1 MVSSGLSTR
10 IRAAREPLRGSLAL
24 SGDKSVSIRRAL
36 FALFSHRDVRLQNYG
51 TGEDCQTALLC
62 LEALGQTV
70 ERTADEIVIRSGP
83 LRSGVTLDCRNSG
96 TTARLLMGLLA
107 GRDGTW
113 IMRGDESLSRRP
125 MARVTEPLAKMGAR
139 IDLADG
145 NKLPAR
151 IMGSALSGC
160 DHDLRIASA
169 QVKSAV
175 LLAGLHADGVTRV
188 REPLPSRDHTERLL
202 GLRQSPERF
211 WMVDSTTLETL
222 PIDLDGVIPGD
233 ISSAAFWAVAALLVP
248 GSEIV
253 IPRVLLN
260 PLRAAWFDALRT
272 AGADIQAHVEGV
284 VCNEPVGTL
293 RIRHSELR
301 PLHVRAADVPGLIDE
316 IPALTVLATTIPN
329 TSRFEEL
336 RELRVK
342 ESDRLQV
349 VADHLLALG
358 VCVAVEG
365 DDLVVNGGAE
375 LRGTD
380 LNSYDDHRIAMAFAL
395 AGLVAS
401 GETTIHDADCAAVSY
416 PEFFAEL
423 NKLTHDSV
431 VMYNP

>member
-1 MVSSGLSTR
+1 M
-10 IRAAREPLRGSLAL
+10 
-24 SGDKSVSIRRAL
+24 
-36 FALFSHRDVRLQNYG
+36 
-51 TGEDCQTALLC
+51 
-62 LEALGQTV
+62 
-70 ERTADEIVIRSGP
+70 
-83 LRSGVTLDCRNSG
+83 
-96 TTARLLMGLLA
+96 
-107 GRDGTW
+107 
-113 IMRGDESLSRRP
+113 
-125 MARVTEPLAKMGAR
+125 
-139 IDLADG
+139 
-145 NKLPAR
+145 
-151 IMGSALSGC
+151 
-160 DHDLRIASA
+160 
-169 QVKSAV
+169 
-175 LLAGLHADGVTRV
+175 
-188 REPLPSRDHTERLL
+188 
-202 GLRQSPERF
+202 
-211 WMVDSTTLETL
+211 
-222 PIDLDGVIPGD
+222 
-233 ISSAAFWAVAALLVP
+233 
-248 GSEIV
+248 
-253 IPRVLLN
+253 
-260 PLRAAWFDALRT
+260 
-272 AGADIQAHVEGV
+272 
-284 VCNEPVGTL
+284 CNEPVGTL

-316 IPALTVLATTIPN
+316 IPALAVLAATIPG

-395 AGLVAS
+395 AGLAAS